1 MTQPNDAMEERL
13 AHLIRQVEELSDE
26 VARQSREIDTLN
38 RRVAML
44 MIREAERE
52 SEGGGGVVMGDERPP
67 HY

>member
-44 MIREAERE
+44 MMREAERE
-52 SEGGGGVVMGDERPP
+52 SEGAGGVVMGDERPP

>member
-44 MIREAERE
+44 MMREVERE